1 MGSPTRAVSFLT
13 DLTSWH
19 TDQFRPDSTGDFDTT
34 ALYGLK
40 ITSSTSG
47 RMVCDFP
54 VHKRV
59 QNRFGTLH
67 GGCIATLVDDI
78 SSGAIVSVAP
88 HAGVSVHMSMNYFSP
103 TPGDQ
108 DCEIDAHVTKAGRTL
123 AFADVEIRNKKTG
136 KVTARGTHIK
146 FIPPMPKPSAS
157 GVNDKMPPGTPSA
170 AATPEAAE
178 LFISDMI
185 SDVREGFD
193 LESTQN
199 FEATALHGVKDITA
213 THGQVVCTLPVTQR
227 VQNRYN
233 TLHGGCIATLVD
245 VIGSAAI
252 MTINEHAGVS
262 LQISIDYL
270 SELPGNEECVATATV
285 SHLGKSTA
293 TATVDLRVKRTG
305 KLAARGTH
313 VKFLARGLPNV
324 RSKL

>member
-1 MGSPTRAVSFLT
+1 
-13 DLTSWH
+13 
-19 TDQFRPDSTGDFDTT
+19 
-34 ALYGLK
+34 
-40 ITSSTSG
+40 
-47 RMVCDFP
+47 
-54 VHKRV
+54 
-59 QNRFGTLH
+59 
-67 GGCIATLVDDI
+67 
-78 SSGAIVSVAP
+78 
-88 HAGVSVHMSMNYFSP
+88 MNYFSP

-233 TLHGGCIATLVD
+233 TLHGGCIGNGHMQYCTSGAYAHSMPACMSLNCNCFYCTVL
-245 VIGSAAI
+245 IG
-252 MTINEHAGVS
+252 G
-262 LQISIDYL
+262 
-270 SELPGNEECVATATV
+270 
-285 SHLGKSTA
+285 LGSCSKG
-293 TATVDLRVKRTG
+293 DLRLMLLCSHIGRCHWVCC
-305 KLAARGTH
+305 H
-313 VKFLARGLPNV
+313 HDHQ
-324 RSKL
+324 